1 MATEEATEQINTV
14 EEEKIEIEIDDVLTK
29 VHVKLFVTEDQKN
42 KIENYWGN
50 QMIIVEEMN
59 KMIQKLQTP
68 GVDVIEVTGATMLNI
83 KPYQGIQIISY
94 VYFPRINFSVS

>member
-68 GVDVIEVTGATMLNI
+68 GVNVIEVTGATMLNI
-83 KPYQGIQIISY
+83 KPYQGIRIILY
-94 VYFPRINFSVS
+94 VYYPRIFTV